1 MKNNMKNK
9 TEDNIQKWDIRFLK
23 LARLVSTWS
32 KDPSTKCGAVI
43 TKNKRVISLGF
54 NGFPWSVKDSPSFY
68 SDREEKYKR
77 VIHAETNAILFA
89 KRDLTGCN
97 IHIYPM
103 PPCARCTSLI
113 IQSGIEKIV
122 TILPSKDKLE
132 RWEADFEISEDM
144 ISESDI
150 QIVHFPLFFN

>member
-1 MKNNMKNK
+1 MKNNM
-9 TEDNIQKWDIRFLK
+9 EDNIQKWDIRFLE
-23 LARLVSTWS
+23 LAQLVSTWS

-54 NGFPWSVKDSPSFY
+54 NGFPRNVEDSPAFY
-68 SDREEKYKR
+68 SNREEKYRR
-77 VIHAETNAILFA
+77 VIHAEANAILFA

-97 IHIYPM
+97 IYIFPM

-122 TILPSKDKLE
+122 TILPSSDKLE
-132 RWEADFEISEDM
+132 RWKADFETSEDM
-144 ISESDI
+144 IIDSDI
-150 QIVHFPLFFN
+150 QIVYFPLHFL